1 VHPATGGLVSSV
13 AVCWAHGNGLH
24 VVDDGAGGGGGH
36 VMPTMNCA
44 HIQQA
49 KVNAAATAD
58 ESTFFFFVRSL
69 LIRVRSLAR
78 LGPHFFI
85 S

>member
-1 VHPATGGLVSSV
+1 M
-13 AVCWAHGNGLH
+13 H
-24 VVDDGAGGGGGH
+24 VVDDGAGGGGGGGH

-58 ESTFFFFVRSL
+58 ESTFFFLILCSISRTSPRFLISYKQIIILPIL
-69 LIRVRSLAR
+69 LVSVLFHRKLA
-78 LGPHFFI
+78 
-85 S
+85 